1 MINKNNIS
9 LLFLLLTAFVL
20 RANEEYSQPV
30 FGDSYNIVWNTQ
42 SQNSSESMPCGGG
55 DIGMNVWVEKG
66 DLLVYFSRSGTFD
79 ENNTMLKLGRLRLQM
94 DQPIDSVDFM
104 QVLRLP
110 EGRVQVQAGLGD
122 NYVEVLIWADVFKPV
137 IHIDTYS
144 SKARKLQVSYESWR
158 HEDRTLRKNESF
170 GNSYKWAP
178 PKGLQMRA
186 DQIEARGGKVFFRHQ
201 NPAQTIFD
209 VTVAQQGMES
219 LKDSLDNPLAGLT
232 FGGMLYGRGFC
243 FKDTL
248 SGQYQQSPY
257 KSWQLQSCRKRR
269 HHRLH
274 VALHTQQYDTS
285 LSDKQIEKS
294 WKRSLRKLK
303 SSVKEKADEEKNLAW
318 WLDFWNRSYIC
329 INPYTPV
336 HQMDSAAYE
345 AWKVGRNY
353 QLFRYQLACN
363 AYGTYPTK
371 FNGGL
376 FTFDPGFVNDKRA
389 FSPDF
394 RNWGGGTFT
403 AQNQRL
409 VYFSML
415 KSGDVDMMRSQFDY
429 YKNLLNNTEWRSRHY
444 WHHGGACFTE
454 QMENFGLPNPSE
466 YSWKRPEGFD
476 PGMEYNKWLE
486 YQWDTVLEFCFMILE
501 AKRYAGID
509 VEAYY
514 PLIESSLRFFE
525 EHYEYLALQRG
536 EPVLDENGKMNF
548 YPGSACE
555 TYKMAKNASSTL
567 AALHVLSEAF
577 AKENISEEAKAHWQA
592 FKAKLPALPVR
603 TQKGKEMLA
612 PAESW
617 ERINNTEAPQL
628 YAVWPWRMY
637 RMDSPAA
644 DKNRAVNTYLY
655 DEDVQ
660 QFRTYVGWK
669 QYNIFAACL
678 GLTDD
683 AKHLTLLKFQD
694 SQHRFPSFWGPG
706 FDWTPDHNWGGSA
719 MIGLQEMLLQE
730 KFDGSLAICPSWPKD
745 WDVHFKLHAP
755 GQTVVEAQW
764 YQGQLQSITKTK
776 KK

>member
-20 RANEEYSQPV
+20 QANEEYSQPV

-55 DIGMNVWVEKG
+55 DIGMNVWVEQG

-178 PKGLQMRA
+178 PKGLQMKA
-186 DQIEARGGKVFFRHQ
+186 DQIEARGGKVYFRHQ

-209 VTVAQQGMES
+209 VTVAQQGMET

-257 KSWQLQSCRKRR
+257 RSWQLQSCRKRR

-336 HQMDSAAYE
+336 HQMESAAYE

-415 KSGDVDMMRSQFDY
+415 KSGDVDMMRPQFDY

-577 AKENISEEAKAHWQA
+577 AKENISEEAKAHWLA

>member
-9 LLFLLLTAFVL
+9 CLFLLLTAFVL
-20 RANEEYSQPV
+20 QANEEYSQPV

-55 DIGMNVWVEKG
+55 DIGMNVWVEQG

-178 PKGLQMRA
+178 PKGLQMKA

-274 VALHTQQYDTS
+274 VALHTQQYDTL

-409 VYFSML
+409 VYFPML
-415 KSGDVDMMRSQFDY
+415 KNGDVDMMRSQFDY

-525 EHYEYLALQRG
+525 EHYEYLSLQRG

-567 AALHVLSEAF
+567 AALHVLSEAY

-592 FKAKLPALPVR
+592 FKAKLPDLPLR

>member
-1 MINKNNIS
+1 
-9 LLFLLLTAFVL
+9 
-20 RANEEYSQPV
+20 
-30 FGDSYNIVWNTQ
+30 
-42 SQNSSESMPCGGG
+42 MPCGGG

-79 ENNTMLKLGRLRLQM
+79 ENNTMLKLGRLRLQL

-144 SKARKLQVSYESWR
+144 SKARKLQVFYESWR

-178 PKGLQMRA
+178 PKGLQMKA

-209 VTVAQQGMES
+209 VTVAQQGMET

-376 FTFDPGFVNDKRA
+376 FTFDPGFVNEKRA

-409 VYFSML
+409 VYFPML
-415 KSGDVDMMRSQFDY
+415 KSGDVDMMRPQFDY

-444 WHHGGACFTE
+444 WYHGGACFTE

-577 AKENISEEAKAHWQA
+577 AKENISEEAKTHWQA

>member
-9 LLFLLLTAFVL
+9 LFFLLLTAFVL
-20 RANEEYSQPV
+20 QANEEYSQPV

-178 PKGLQMRA
+178 PKGLQMKA

-209 VTVAQQGMES
+209 VTVAQQGMEA

-257 KSWQLQSCRKRR
+257 KSWQLQSCCKRR

-285 LSDKQIEKS
+285 FSDKQIEKS

-409 VYFSML
+409 VYFPML
-415 KSGDVDMMRSQFDY
+415 KSGDVDMMRSQFVY

-444 WHHGGACFTE
+444 WHHEGACFTE

-509 VEAYY
+509 VETYY

-577 AKENISEEAKAHWQA
+577 AKENISEEAKSHWLA

>member
-79 ENNTMLKLGRLRLQM
+79 ENNTMLKLGRLRLQL

-122 NYVEVLIWADVFKPV
+122 DYVEILIWADVFKPV
-137 IHIDTYS
+137 IHIDIYS

-178 PKGLQMRA
+178 PKGLQMKA

-201 NPAQTIFD
+201 NPAETIFD

-274 VALHTQQYDTS
+274 VALYTQQYDTS

-409 VYFSML
+409 VYFPML

-444 WHHGGACFTE
+444 WHHEGACFTE

-536 EPVLDENGKMNF
+536 EPVLDENGKMNI

-755 GQTVVEAQW
+755 KQTVVEAQW

>member
-1 MINKNNIS
+1 MMKLRVYIS
-9 LLFLLLTAFVL
+9 IFFLSTMALLQAK
-20 RANEEYSQPV
+20 EEVMQPI
-30 FGDSYNIVWNTQ
+30 FGDSYNIVWNSQ
-42 SQNSSESMPCGGG
+42 SANSSESMPCGGG
-55 DIGMNVWVEKG
+55 DVGMNVWVEEG

-79 ENNTMLKLGRLRLQM
+79 ENNTMLKLGRLRIQM
-94 DQPIDSVDFM
+94 DKPLDKEDFM

-110 EGRVQVQAGLGD
+110 QGDVLIQSGRGD
-122 NYVEVLIWADVFKPV
+122 DYVEILLWADVFKPV
-137 IHIDTYS
+137 IHIEVDAV
-144 SKARKLQVSYESWR
+144 KAHKLKASYESWR

-170 GNSYKWAP
+170 GNSYTWAP
-178 PKGLQMRA
+178 PKALQIKA
-186 DQIEARGGKVFFRHQ
+186 DKIAAKSGRVYFRHQ
-201 NPAQTIFD
+201 NQAETIFD
-209 VTVAQQGMES
+209 VTVAQQGMEAV
-219 LKDSLDNPLAGLT
+219 KDSLDNPLAGLT

-243 FKDTL
+243 FNDTL
-248 SGQYQQSPY
+248 RGRYQQSDY
-257 KSWQLQSCRKRR
+257 KAWQLQSWRKRR
-269 HHRLH
+269 HHRLYVLMH
-274 VALHTQQYDTS
+274 NEQYATT

-294 WKRSLRKLK
+294 WMATLKQLK
-303 SSVKEKADEEKNLAW
+303 SNINDKKDKHANLAW
-318 WLDFWNRSYIC
+318 WQEYWNRSYIC
-329 INPYTPV
+329 INPFTPI

-363 AYGTYPTK
+363 AYGSYPTK

-376 FTFDPGFVNDKRA
+376 FTFDPGFVNEKRA

-409 VYFSML
+409 VYFPML
-415 KSGDVDMMRSQFDY
+415 KSGDVDMMRTQFDY
-429 YKNLLNNTEWRSRHY
+429 YKNLLNNTQWRSRHY
-444 WHHGGACFTE
+444 WHHDGACFTE

-466 YSWKRPEGFD
+466 YSWKRPADFD

-501 AKRYAGID
+501 AKRYAGMDI
-509 VEAYY
+509 EEYY

-525 EHYEYLALQRG
+525 AHYEYLALQRG
-536 EPVLDENGKMNF
+536 EDVLDDKGKMNF

-555 TYKMAKNASSTL
+555 TYKMAKNAASTL
-567 AALHVLSEAF
+567 AALQVLSEAF
-577 AKENISEEAKAHWQA
+577 VQENISENSKAHWQA
-592 FKAKLPALPVR
+592 FREKLPELPLR
-603 TQKGKEMLA
+603 KQNGKMMLA

-628 YAVWPWRMY
+628 YSVWPWRIY
-637 RMDSPAA
+637 RNDSPEAEKTLA
-644 DKNRAVNTYLY
+644 LNTYLY
-655 DEDVQ
+655 DDDVQ
-660 QFRTYVGWK
+660 QFRSYVGWK

-683 AKHLTLLKFQD
+683 AKHLTLLKFAD
-694 SQHRFPSFWGPG
+694 SQHRFPTFWGPG

-730 KFDGSLAICPSWPKD
+730 KWDGSFAICPAWPAE
-745 WDVHFKLHAP
+745 WDVQFNLHAP
-755 GQTVVEAQW
+755 AQTIVQAEW
-764 YQGQLQSITKTK
+764 RDGQLQSITKTK

>member
-9 LLFLLLTAFVL
+9 LLFLLLTTFVL
-20 RANEEYSQPV
+20 QANEEYSQPV

-178 PKGLQMRA
+178 PKGLQMKA

-409 VYFSML
+409 VYFPML
-415 KSGDVDMMRSQFDY
+415 KSGDVDMMRPQFDY

>member
-20 RANEEYSQPV
+20 QANEEYSQPV

-178 PKGLQMRA
+178 PKGLQMKA

-209 VTVAQQGMES
+209 VTVAQQGMEA

-257 KSWQLQSCRKRR
+257 ESWQLQSCRKRR

-409 VYFSML
+409 VYFPML
-415 KSGDVDMMRSQFDY
+415 KSGDVDMMRPQFDY

-444 WHHGGACFTE
+444 WHHEGACFTE

>member
-1 MINKNNIS
+1 MIKKNY
-9 LLFLLLTAFVL
+9 LLLAFLLLAL
-20 RANEEYSQPV
+20 PLLQASEDYSQPV
-30 FGDSYNIVWNTQ
+30 FGDSYNIVWNSQ
-42 SQNSSESMPCGGG
+42 SANSSESMPCGGG
-55 DIGMNVWVEKG
+55 DVGMNVWVEDG
-66 DLLVYFSRSGTFD
+66 DLLIYFSRSGTFD
-79 ENNTMLKLGRLRLQM
+79 ENNTMLKLGRLRVQM
-94 DQPIDSVDFM
+94 DQPLDSLNFM

-122 NYVEVLIWADVFKPV
+122 DYVEMLIWADVYKPV
-137 IHIDTYS
+137 IHIDSYS
-144 SKARKLQVSYESWR
+144 PKAHKMKVSYESWR

-178 PKGLQMRA
+178 PKGLQMKA
-186 DQIEARGGKVFFRHQ
+186 DKIQAKCGKIYFRHQ
-201 NPAQTIFD
+201 NPAETIFD
-209 VTVAQQGMES
+209 VTLAQQGMEAV
-219 LKDSLDNPLAGLT
+219 KDSLDNPLAGLT
-232 FGGMLYGRGFC
+232 FGGMLYGRGFYV
-243 FKDTL
+243 KDTL
-248 SGQYQQSPY
+248 RGTYQQSDY
-257 KSWQLQSCRKRR
+257 KAWQLQSWRKRR
-269 HHRLH
+269 HHRLQ
-274 VALHTQQYDTS
+274 VVMHTEQYDTT
-285 LSDKQIEKS
+285 LGDKHIEKA
-294 WKRSLRKLK
+294 WKRSLKQLK
-303 SSVKEKADEEKNLAW
+303 ASVKHKKDEARTLAW
-318 WLDFWNRSYIC
+318 WQAFWDRSYIC
-329 INPYTPV
+329 INPYTPL

-363 AYGTYPTK
+363 AYGSYPTK

-409 VYFSML
+409 VYFPML
-415 KSGDVDMMRSQFDY
+415 KSGDVDMMLTQFDY
-429 YKNLLNNTEWRSRHY
+429 YKNLLNNAEWRSRHY
-444 WHHGGACFTE
+444 WQHEGGCFTE

-466 YSWKRPEGFD
+466 YGWKRPADFD

-509 VEAYY
+509 IEEYY

-525 EHYEYLALQRG
+525 AHYEYLALQRG
-536 EPVLDENGKMNF
+536 EAVLDKDGKMNF

-567 AALHVLSEAF
+567 AALQVLSEAF
-577 AKENISEEAKAHWQA
+577 VKEDISDASKAHWQA
-592 FKAKLPALPVR
+592 FRDKLPALPLR
-603 TQKGKEMLA
+603 TVKGKKMLA

-628 YAVWPWRMY
+628 YAVWPWRIY
-637 RMDSPAA
+637 RNDSPEAE
-644 DKNRAVNTYLY
+644 KTMAVNTYLY

-660 QFRTYVGWK
+660 QFRSYVGWK

-678 GLTDD
+678 GLTED
-683 AKHLTLLKFQD
+683 AKHLTMLKFQD
-694 SQHRFPSFWGPG
+694 SQHRFPTFWGPG

-730 KFDGSLAICPSWPKD
+730 KLDGSLAICPAWPAE
-745 WDVHFKLHAP
+745 WDVQYKLHAP
-755 GQTVVEAQW
+755 DQTIVQVEW
-764 YQGQLQSITKTK
+764 RDGQLQSITKTK
-776 KK
+776 KQ

>member
-20 RANEEYSQPV
+20 QANEEYSQPV

-55 DIGMNVWVEKG
+55 DIGMNVWVEQG

-178 PKGLQMRA
+178 PKGLQMKA

-209 VTVAQQGMES
+209 VTVAQQGMEA

-274 VALHTQQYDTS
+274 VALHSQQYDTS
-285 LSDKQIEKS
+285 LSDKQIEKL

-318 WLDFWNRSYIC
+318 WLAFWNRSYIC

-409 VYFSML
+409 VYFPML
-415 KSGDVDMMRSQFDY
+415 KSGDVDMMRPQFDY

-444 WHHGGACFTE
+444 WHHEGACFTE

>member
-20 RANEEYSQPV
+20 QANEEYSQPV

-178 PKGLQMRA
+178 PKGLQMKA

-201 NPAQTIFD
+201 NPAETIFD
-209 VTVAQQGMES
+209 VTVAQQGMET

-409 VYFSML
+409 VYFPML
-415 KSGDVDMMRSQFDY
+415 KSGDVDMMRPQFDY

-514 PLIESSLRFFE
+514 SLIESSLRFFE

>member
-20 RANEEYSQPV
+20 QANEEYSQPV

-79 ENNTMLKLGRLRLQM
+79 ENNTMLKLGRLRLQL

-122 NYVEVLIWADVFKPV
+122 DYVEVLIWADVFKPV

-178 PKGLQMRA
+178 PKGLQMKA

-209 VTVAQQGMES
+209 VTVAQQGMET

-409 VYFSML
+409 VYFPML

-444 WHHGGACFTE
+444 WHHEGACFTE
-454 QMENFGLPNPSE
+454 QMEN
-466 YSWKRPEGFD
+466 
-476 PGMEYNKWLE
+476 M
-486 YQWDTVLEFCFMILE
+486 
-501 AKRYAGID
+501 
-509 VEAYY
+509 
-514 PLIESSLRFFE
+514 
-525 EHYEYLALQRG
+525 
-536 EPVLDENGKMNF
+536 
-548 YPGSACE
+548 
-555 TYKMAKNASSTL
+555 
-567 AALHVLSEAF
+567 
-577 AKENISEEAKAHWQA
+577 
-592 FKAKLPALPVR
+592 KL
-603 TQKGKEMLA
+603 
-612 PAESW
+612 
-617 ERINNTEAPQL
+617 
-628 YAVWPWRMY
+628 
-637 RMDSPAA
+637 
-644 DKNRAVNTYLY
+644 
-655 DEDVQ
+655 
-660 QFRTYVGWK
+660 
-669 QYNIFAACL
+669 
-678 GLTDD
+678 
-683 AKHLTLLKFQD
+683 
-694 SQHRFPSFWGPG
+694 
-706 FDWTPDHNWGGSA
+706 
-719 MIGLQEMLLQE
+719 
-730 KFDGSLAICPSWPKD
+730 
-745 WDVHFKLHAP
+745 
-755 GQTVVEAQW
+755 
-764 YQGQLQSITKTK
+764 
-776 KK
+776 